1 MESTSVHF
9 KRDWLNGD
17 RDLTTLH
24 AYWNHQRGIRRMPC
38 RADINPKHF
47 ISLLPQVFMVDV
59 CHPLRFRFRL
69 VGSTICERWHDDL
82 TGKWLDELPFD
93 GELETVIEQYASV
106 AQTGEPRVDI
116 EEFVGENGRYLHYRR
131 LLLPLSDGG
140 VIPTM
145 LFGMQKAIG
154 IDGYKLAMDRVP
166 RRM

>member
-1 MESTSVHF
+1 MNCLST
-9 KRDWLNGD
+9 
-17 RDLTTLH
+17 
-24 AYWNHQRGIRRMPC
+24 
-38 RADINPKHF
+38 
-47 ISLLPQVFMVDV
+47 
-59 CHPLRFRFRL
+59 
-69 VGSTICERWHDDL
+69 
-82 TGKWLDELPFD
+82 